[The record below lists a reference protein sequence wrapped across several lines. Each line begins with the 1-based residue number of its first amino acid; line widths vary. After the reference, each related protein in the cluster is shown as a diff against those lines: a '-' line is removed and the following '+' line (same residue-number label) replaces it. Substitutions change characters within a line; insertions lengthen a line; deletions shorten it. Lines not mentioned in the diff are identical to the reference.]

1 MGMGVGG
8 GLGMSQADVLKM
20 QLMQAKAERKTLAG
34 RIAVTKRSI
43 EILEKSLLS
52 SSGEPSPVETLLT
65 ALIHTNLEQ
74 LRANLLEG
82 QERFDYLDK
91 VISSAESPIK
101 KALIVPPNQHK
112 V

>member
-1 MGMGVGG
+1 M
-8 GLGMSQADVLKM
+8 GLGMSQADVMRM

-43 EILEKSLLS
+43 EILEASSIGHVTVEGMLS
-52 SSGEPSPVETLLT
+52 
-65 ALIHTNLEQ
+65 ALIQTNLEQ
-74 LRANLLEG
+74 LRANLQEG

-91 VISSAESPIK
+91 SISSAESPIK

-112 V
+112 I

>member
-1 MGMGVGG
+1 MGMGMD
-8 GLGMSQADVLKM
+8 MSQADVMRM

-43 EILEKSLLS
+43 EILEKAT
-52 SSGEPSPVETLLT
+52 PPVDPATFTDVMLM
-65 ALIHTNLEQ
+65 ALITTNLEQ

-91 VISSAESPIK
+91 TISAAESPVKRAI
-101 KALIVPPNQHK
+101 IVPPGQHK
-112 V
+112 I